1 MIKTKIL
8 VITIICLLILSGTLT
23 LAMTIKTKK
32 VKVERNEKPSS
43 SDKEIK
49 DKKTGQVWRI
59 TVKSE
64 KIDTTYKTQIE
75 EEKIKA
81 QPAPHVLV
89 KSIKNP

>member
-1 MIKTKIL
+1 
-8 VITIICLLILSGTLT
+8 
-23 LAMTIKTKK
+23 MTIKTKK

-43 SDKEIK
+43 SDNDTK
-49 DKKTGQVWRI
+49 DKKTEQVWRI

-64 KIDTTYKTQIE
+64 KIDTTHKIQIKE
-75 EEKIKA
+75 KKIKA